1 MRIGLIAALRHSEE
15 GNLRAALP
23 LAGRS
28 VIAWQ
33 AALLQ
38 GLGVERVLCLAETPG
53 GTVIE
58 LQHMLE
64 GQGVQFH
71 ALRGLAAIPALV
83 RAEDDLVI
91 LADGL
96 VPDPAV
102 VRALVGLGV
111 GGEGD
116 EALQRMVA
124 TIPADHPLAAA
135 HPQDFERIDA
145 ARHWGGVLVMRGAP
159 AQRLAEFP
167 ADADAV
173 SLLLRLALQAG
184 TPARELAA
192 RELVPETWL
201 LADSDAAARRHEGAL
216 IAAAAPPADWRAPGT
231 ALAGAAV
238 RALVPR
244 GLEQGPLLAGGAA
257 LVLLLG
263 GVMAAAFGF
272 AATGLAL
279 AGAGLLAAQVSNG
292 FAALAARLRRTG
304 GAGGSAPAKVLA
316 GMCDLLAGVTLWFG
330 LAPFPEWQ
338 PLAVLGPVAY
348 ALARLAARKGDS
360 ALAAAASDRA
370 SLLLVLAL
378 AAAFGLLAQAL
389 ACLALGLCAPL
400 LLRGAEE

>member
-15 GNLRAALP
+15 GALRAALP

-33 AALLQ
+33 AALLK
-38 GLGVERVLCLAETPG
+38 GLEVERVLCLAETPG
-53 GTVIE
+53 GTVLE

-64 GQGVQFH
+64 SEGVQFH
-71 ALRGLAAIPALV
+71 ALRGLSAIPALV

-102 VRALVGLGV
+102 VRALVG
-111 GGEGD
+111 GEA
-116 EALQRMVA
+116 EAPLQRMVA

-135 HPQDFERIDA
+135 HPEDFERIDA
-145 ARHWGGVLVMRGAP
+145 QRHWGGVLVMRGAP

-173 SLLLRLALQAG
+173 SLLLRLALQSG
-184 TPARELAA
+184 TPTRELAA

-201 LADSDAAARRHEGAL
+201 LADSDAATQRHESAL
-216 IAAAAPPADWRAPGT
+216 IAAAAPPADWRAPGI

-238 RALVPR
+238 RAAMPR
-244 GLEQGPLLAGGAA
+244 GLEQGPLIAGGAA

-272 AATGLAL
+272 GASGLAL
-279 AGAGLLAAQVSNG
+279 AATGVFGAQVSHG
-292 FAALAARLRRTG
+292 FAALGAKLRREG
-304 GAGGSAPAKVLA
+304 GAGTGTPARVLTA
-316 GMCDLLAGVTLWFG
+316 LCDLLAGVTLWFG
-330 LAPFPEWQ
+330 LAPFPEVQ

-348 ALARLAARKGDS
+348 ALARIAARGGDS

-378 AAAFGLLAQAL
+378 AAAFGLLPHAL
-389 ACLALGLCAPL
+389 ACLALGLCAAL
-400 LLRGAEE
+400 LLRGAKE

>member
-15 GNLRAALP
+15 GALRAALP

-33 AALLQ
+33 AALLK
-38 GLGVERVLCLAETPG
+38 GLRVERVLCLAETPG
-53 GTVIE
+53 GTVLE
-58 LQHMLE
+58 LQHRLE
-64 GQGVQFH
+64 SEGVQFH

-102 VRALVGLGV
+102 VRALVG
-111 GGEGD
+111 GEG
-116 EALQRMVA
+116 EAPLQRMVA

-135 HPQDFERIDA
+135 HPEDFERIDA
-145 ARHWGGVLVMRGAP
+145 QRHWGGVLVMRGAP

-167 ADADAV
+167 ADADAL
-173 SLLLRLALQAG
+173 SLLLRLALQSG
-184 TPARELAA
+184 TPPCELAA

-201 LADSDAAARRHEGAL
+201 LADSDAAVGRHEDAL

-231 ALAGAAV
+231 ALAGVTV
-238 RALVPR
+238 RAAMPH
-244 GLEQGPLLAGGAA
+244 GLEQGPLIAGGAA

-263 GVMAAAFGF
+263 GVMAAAFGLV
-272 AATGLAL
+272 ATGLAL
-279 AGAGLLAAQVSNG
+279 GAAGLFGAQVSHG
-292 FAALAARLRRTG
+292 FAALAGRLRREG
-304 GAGGSAPAKVLA
+304 GAGTGTPAKVLTA
-316 GMCDLLAGVTLWFG
+316 LCDLLAGATLWFG
-330 LAPFPEWQ
+330 LAPFPEFQ

-348 ALARLAARKGDS
+348 ALARITARGGHS

-370 SLLLVLAL
+370 SLLLALAL
-378 AAAFGLLAQAL
+378 ASAVGLLPHAL
-389 ACLALGLCAPL
+389 ACLALGLCAAL
-400 LLRGAEE
+400 LLRGAKE

>member
-15 GNLRAALP
+15 GALRAALP

-38 GLGVERVLCLAETPG
+38 ALGVERVLCLAETPG
-53 GTVIE
+53 GTVLE

-71 ALRGLAAIPALV
+71 ALRGPAAIPALV

-102 VRALVGLGV
+102 VRALTGA
-111 GGEGD
+111 GEGG

-135 HPQDFERIDA
+135 HPEDFERIDA
-145 ARHWGGVLVMRGAP
+145 QRHWGGVLVMRGAP
-159 AQRLAEFP
+159 AQRLADFP

-184 TPARELAA
+184 TPSCELSP

-201 LADSDAAARRHEGAL
+201 LADSDAA
-216 IAAAAPPADWRAPGT
+216 
-231 ALAGAAV
+231 V
-238 RALVPR
+238 R
-244 GLEQGPLLAGGAA
+244 
-257 LVLLLG
+257 
-263 GVMAAAFGF
+263 
-272 AATGLAL
+272 
-279 AGAGLLAAQVSNG
+279 
-292 FAALAARLRRTG
+292 
-304 GAGGSAPAKVLA
+304 
-316 GMCDLLAGVTLWFG
+316 D
-330 LAPFPEWQ
+330 
-338 PLAVLGPVAY
+338 
-348 ALARLAARKGDS
+348 RKS
-360 ALAAAASDRA
+360 
-370 SLLLVLAL
+370 VV
-378 AAAFGLLAQAL
+378 
-389 ACLALGLCAPL
+389 
-400 LLRGAEE
+400 

>member
-15 GNLRAALP
+15 GALRAALP

-38 GLGVERVLCLAETPG
+38 TLGVERVLCLAETPG

-102 VRALVGLGV
+102 VRALVG
-111 GGEGD
+111 GEGD

-135 HPQDFERIDA
+135 HPEDFERIDA

-159 AQRLAEFP
+159 AQRLADFP

-184 TPARELAA
+184 TSPCELAA

-201 LADSDAAARRHEGAL
+201 LADSDAAVRRHEGAL

-238 RALVPR
+238 RASMPH
-244 GLEQGPLLAGGAA
+244 GLEQGPLIAGGTA

-279 AGAGLLAAQVSNG
+279 AGLGVLAAQVSNG
-292 FAALAARLRRTG
+292 FAALAAKLRRTG
-304 GAGGSAPAKVLA
+304 GSGGSAAGKVLT

-348 ALARLAARKGDS
+348 ALARLAARRGDT

-378 AAAFGLLAQAL
+378 AAAFGLLPEAL
-389 ACLALGLCAPL
+389 ACLALGLCAAL

>member
-15 GNLRAALP
+15 GALRAALP

-38 GLGVERVLCLAETPG
+38 SLGCERVLCLAETPG

-64 GQGVQFH
+64 SQGVQFH

-96 VPDPAV
+96 VPEPAV
-102 VRALVGLGV
+102 VRALVG
-111 GGEGD
+111 GEGD
-116 EALQRMVA
+116 QPLQRMVA

-135 HPQDFERIDA
+135 HPEDFERIDA

-159 AQRLAEFP
+159 AQRLADFP

-184 TPARELAA
+184 TPTRELAA
-192 RELVPETWL
+192 RELAPETWL
-201 LADSDAAARRHEGAL
+201 LANSDAAVARHEGAL

-231 ALAGAAV
+231 ALASAAV
-238 RALVPR
+238 RAAVPR
-244 GLEQGPLLAGGAA
+244 GLEQGPVIAGGAA
-257 LVLLLG
+257 LVLWLS

-272 AATGLAL
+272 GATGLAL
-279 AGAGLLAAQVSNG
+279 AGLGALMAQVSQS
-292 FAALAARLRRTG
+292 FAALAARLRREAG
-304 GAGGSAPAKVLA
+304 EARAGAVLA
-316 GMCDLLAGVTLWFG
+316 GAGDVLAGVTLWFG
-330 LAPFPEWQ
+330 LAPFPEIE
-338 PLAVLGPVAY
+338 PLAVLGPVAF
-348 ALARLAARKGDS
+348 ALARLAARGGHS

-370 SLLLVLAL
+370 SVLLILAL
-378 AAAFGLLAQAL
+378 AAAFGLLPHAL
-389 ACLALGLCAPL
+389 ACLALGLCAAL
-400 LLRGAEE
+400 LLRSPKE

>member
-15 GNLRAALP
+15 GALRAALP

-33 AALLQ
+33 AALLRA
-38 GLGVERVLCLAETPG
+38 LGCERVLCLTETSG
-53 GTVIE
+53 GTVLE

-83 RAEDDLVI
+83 RAEDDLVV

-102 VRALVGLGV
+102 VRALVG
-111 GGEGD
+111 GEGD
-116 EALQRMVA
+116 APLQRMVA

-135 HPQDFERIDA
+135 HPEDFERIDA

-201 LADSDAAARRHEGAL
+201 LAQCNAAVAQHEGAL

-231 ALAGAAV
+231 ALAAAAA
-238 RALVPR
+238 RAMVPR
-244 GLEQGPLLAGGAA
+244 GLEQGPVIAGGTA
-257 LVLLLG
+257 LVLLLT

-272 AATGLAL
+272 GATGLAL
-279 AGAGLLAAQVSNG
+279 AGLGALAARISHG
-292 FAALAARLRRTG
+292 FAALSARLRRE
-304 GAGGSAPAKVLA
+304 AGGGRAGAVLTGACDVLA
-316 GMCDLLAGVTLWFG
+316 GTTLWFA
-330 LAPFPEWQ
+330 LAPFPEAQ
-338 PLAVLGPVAY
+338 PLAALGPVAY
-348 ALARLAARKGDS
+348 ALARLAARMGDK
-360 ALAAAASDRA
+360 ALAVAASDRA

-378 AAAFGLLAQAL
+378 AAAFGVLPHAL
-389 ACLALGLCAPL
+389 ACLALGLCAAL

>member
-15 GNLRAALP
+15 GALRAALP

-33 AALLQ
+33 AALLRA
-38 GLGVERVLCLAETPG
+38 LGCERVLCLAETSG
-53 GTVIE
+53 GTVLE

-71 ALRGLAAIPALV
+71 TLRGLAAIPALV
-83 RAEDDLVI
+83 RAEDDLVV

-102 VRALVGLGV
+102 VRALVG
-111 GGEGD
+111 GEGD
-116 EALQRMVA
+116 ALLQRMVA

-135 HPQDFERIDA
+135 HPEDFERIDA

-159 AQRLAEFP
+159 AQRLADFP

-201 LADSDAAARRHEGAL
+201 LAESDAAVARHEGAL
-216 IAAAAPPADWRAPGT
+216 IAAAAPPADWRAPGA
-231 ALAGAAV
+231 ALAAAAA
-238 RALVPR
+238 RAMVPR
-244 GLEQGPLLAGGAA
+244 GLEQGPVIAGVTA
-257 LVLLLG
+257 LVLLLT

-272 AATGLAL
+272 GATGLAL
-279 AGAGLLAAQVSNG
+279 AGLGAFAARISHG
-292 FAALAARLRRTG
+292 FAALSARLRRE
-304 GAGGSAPAKVLA
+304 AGGGRAGAVLTGTCDVLA
-316 GMCDLLAGVTLWFG
+316 GTTLWFA
-330 LAPFPEWQ
+330 LAPFPEGQ
-338 PLAVLGPVAY
+338 PLAALGPVAY
-348 ALARLAARKGDS
+348 ALARLAARMGDK
-360 ALAAAASDRA
+360 ALAVAASDRA

-378 AAAFGLLAQAL
+378 AAAFGVLPLAL
-389 ACLALGLCAPL
+389 ACLALGLCAAL

>member
-15 GNLRAALP
+15 GALRAALP

-33 AALLQ
+33 AALLRT
-38 GLGVERVLCLAETPG
+38 LGCERVLCLAETPG
-53 GTVIE
+53 GSVLE

-102 VRALVGLGV
+102 VRALVG
-111 GGEGD
+111 GEGD
-116 EALQRMVA
+116 APLQRMVA

-135 HPQDFERIDA
+135 HPEDFERIDA

-159 AQRLAEFP
+159 AQRLADFP

-184 TPARELAA
+184 TPARELAE

-201 LADSDAAARRHEGAL
+201 LAESDAAVARHEGAL
-216 IAAAAPPADWRAPGT
+216 IAAAAPPADWRAPGA
-231 ALAGAAV
+231 ALAAAAA
-238 RALVPR
+238 RAMVPR
-244 GLEQGPLLAGGAA
+244 GLEQGPVIAGVTA
-257 LVLLLG
+257 LVLLLT

-272 AATGLAL
+272 GATGLAL
-279 AGAGLLAAQVSNG
+279 AGLGAFAARISHG
-292 FAALAARLRRTG
+292 FAALSARLRRE
-304 GAGGSAPAKVLA
+304 AGGGRAGAVLTGTCDVLA
-316 GMCDLLAGVTLWFG
+316 GTTLWFA
-330 LAPFPEWQ
+330 LAPFPEGQ
-338 PLAVLGPVAY
+338 PLAALGPVAY
-348 ALARLAARKGDS
+348 ALARLAARMGDK
-360 ALAAAASDRA
+360 ALAVAASDRA

-378 AAAFGLLAQAL
+378 AAAFGVLPLAL
-389 ACLALGLCAPL
+389 ACLALGLCAAL

>member
-15 GNLRAALP
+15 GALRAALP

-33 AALLQ
+33 AALLRT
-38 GLGVERVLCLAETPG
+38 LGCERVLCLAETPG
-53 GTVIE
+53 GSVLE

-102 VRALVGLGV
+102 VRALVG
-111 GGEGD
+111 GEGD
-116 EALQRMVA
+116 APLQRMVA

-135 HPQDFERIDA
+135 HPEDFERIDA

-159 AQRLAEFP
+159 AQRLADFP

-201 LADSDAAARRHEGAL
+201 LAESDAAVARHEGAL
-216 IAAAAPPADWRAPGT
+216 IAAAAPPADWRAPGA
-231 ALAGAAV
+231 ALAAAAA
-238 RALVPR
+238 RAMVPR
-244 GLEQGPLLAGGAA
+244 GLEQGPVIAGVTA
-257 LVLLLG
+257 LVLLLT

-272 AATGLAL
+272 GATGLAL
-279 AGAGLLAAQVSNG
+279 AGLGAFAARISHG
-292 FAALAARLRRTG
+292 FAALSARLRRE
-304 GAGGSAPAKVLA
+304 AGGGRAGAVLTGTCDVLA
-316 GMCDLLAGVTLWFG
+316 GTTLWFA
-330 LAPFPEWQ
+330 LAPFPEGQ
-338 PLAVLGPVAY
+338 PLAALGPVAY
-348 ALARLAARKGDS
+348 ALARLAARMGDK
-360 ALAAAASDRA
+360 ALAVAASDRA

-378 AAAFGLLAQAL
+378 AAAFGVLPLAL
-389 ACLALGLCAPL
+389 ACLALGLCAAL

>member
-38 GLGVERVLCLAETPG
+38 ALGVERVLCLTETPG

-96 VPDPAV
+96 VPDPSV

-135 HPQDFERIDA
+135 HPEDFERIAA
-145 ARHWGGVLVMRGAP
+145 ARHWGGVLVMRGAGD
-159 AQRLAEFP
+159 ARLRTA
-167 ADADAV
+167 
-173 SLLLRLALQAG
+173 
-184 TPARELAA
+184 
-192 RELVPETWL
+192 
-201 LADSDAAARRHEGAL
+201 
-216 IAAAAPPADWRAPGT
+216 RAPG
-231 ALAGAAV
+231 LAS
-238 RALVPR
+238 
-244 GLEQGPLLAGGAA
+244 
-257 LVLLLG
+257 
-263 GVMAAAFGF
+263 
-272 AATGLAL
+272 
-279 AGAGLLAAQVSNG
+279 AGAG
-292 FAALAARLRRTG
+292 ARWRGRQG
-304 GAGGSAPAKVLA
+304 HGAPRLPRQAGAPR
-316 GMCDLLAGVTLWFG
+316 
-330 LAPFPEWQ
+330 
-338 PLAVLGPVAY
+338 
-348 ALARLAARKGDS
+348 ARG
-360 ALAAAASDRA
+360 AAS
-370 SLLLVLAL
+370 
-378 AAAFGLLAQAL
+378 
-389 ACLALGLCAPL
+389 
-400 LLRGAEE
+400 

>member
-15 GNLRAALP
+15 GALRAALP

-33 AALLQ
+33 AALLH

-64 GQGVQFH
+64 SQGVQFH
-71 ALRGLAAIPALV
+71 ALRGLSAIPALV

-102 VRALVGLGV
+102 VRALVGMG
-111 GGEGD
+111 GSGEGD
-116 EALQRMVA
+116 APLQRMVA

-135 HPQDFERIDA
+135 HPEDFELIDA
-145 ARHWGGVLVMRGAP
+145 QRHWGGVLVMRGAP

-173 SLLLRLALQAG
+173 SLLLRLALQSG
-184 TPARELAA
+184 TPTRALAP

-201 LADSDAAARRHEGAL
+201 LAGSDAAVAGHEGAL
-216 IAAAAPPADWRAPGT
+216 IAAAAPQADWRAPGT
-231 ALAGAAV
+231 ALAGALV
-238 RALVPR
+238 RAAVPR
-244 GLEQGPLLAGGAA
+244 GLEQGPLIAGGAA

-272 AATGLAL
+272 SATGLAL
-279 AGAGLLAAQVSNG
+279 AGVGVFAAQVSHG
-292 FAALAARLRRTG
+292 FAALGARLRREG
-304 GAGGSAPAKVLA
+304 GAGGGAAGKVLVA
-316 GMCDLLAGVTLWFG
+316 MCDLLAGVTLWFS

-348 ALARLAARKGDS
+348 ALARLAARGGDS
-360 ALAAAASDRA
+360 ALAAAASERA
-370 SLLLVLAL
+370 GLLLLLAL
-378 AAAFGLLAQAL
+378 AAAFGLLPEAL
-389 ACLALGLCAPL
+389 ACLALGLCAAL
-400 LLRGAEE
+400 LLHARAE

>member
-15 GNLRAALP
+15 GSLRAALP

-38 GLGVERVLCLAETPG
+38 GLGVERVLCLTETPG

-58 LQHMLE
+58 LQHLLE
-64 GQGVQFH
+64 GQGLQFH

-102 VRALVGLGV
+102 VRALVGMGV

-135 HPQDFERIDA
+135 HPEDFERIDA

-159 AQRLAEFP
+159 AQRLADFP

-173 SLLLRLALQAG
+173 SLLLRLALQSG
-184 TPARELAA
+184 TPTRELAA

-201 LADSDAAARRHEGAL
+201 LADSDAATQRHEGAL

-231 ALAGAAV
+231 ALAAAAV
-238 RALVPR
+238 RAVVPS

-257 LVLLLG
+257 LVLLLS

-272 AATGLAL
+272 AASGLAL
-279 AGAGLLAAQVSNG
+279 AGVGMLAAQVSHG
-292 FAALAARLRRTG
+292 FAALAARLRREG
-304 GAGGSAPAKVLA
+304 GAGGSAAGKVLA
-316 GMCDLLAGVTLWFG
+316 GLCDLLAAVTLWFG

-338 PLAVLGPVAY
+338 PLAVLGPVVY
-348 ALARLAARKGDS
+348 ALARLAARRGDS

-370 SLLLVLAL
+370 SLLLILAL
-378 AAAFGLLAQAL
+378 AAAFGLLAQTL
-389 ACLALGLCAPL
+389 ACLALGLCAAL

>member
-15 GNLRAALP
+15 GALRAALP

-33 AALLQ
+33 AALLRA
-38 GLGVERVLCLAETPG
+38 LGCERVLCLAETSG
-53 GTVIE
+53 GTVLE

-83 RAEDDLVI
+83 RAEDDLVV

-102 VRALVGLGV
+102 VRALVG
-111 GGEGD
+111 GEGD
-116 EALQRMVA
+116 APLQRMVA

-135 HPQDFERIDA
+135 HPEDFERIDA
-145 ARHWGGVLVMRGAP
+145 GRHWGGVLVMRGAP
-159 AQRLAEFP
+159 AQRLADFP

-201 LADSDAAARRHEGAL
+201 LAESDAAVARHEGAL
-216 IAAAAPPADWRAPGT
+216 IAAAAPPADWRAPGA
-231 ALAGAAV
+231 ALAAAAA
-238 RALVPR
+238 RAMVPR
-244 GLEQGPLLAGGAA
+244 GLEQGPVIAGGTA
-257 LVLLLG
+257 LVLLLT

-272 AATGLAL
+272 GATGLAL
-279 AGAGLLAAQVSNG
+279 AGLGTFAALISHG
-292 FAALAARLRRTG
+292 FAALSARLRRE
-304 GAGGSAPAKVLA
+304 AGGGRAGAVLTGACDVLA
-316 GMCDLLAGVTLWFG
+316 GATLWFA
-330 LAPFPEWQ
+330 LAPFPEGQ
-338 PLAVLGPVAY
+338 PLAALGPVAY
-348 ALARLAARKGDS
+348 ALARLAARMGDK
-360 ALAAAASDRA
+360 ALAVAASDRA

-378 AAAFGLLAQAL
+378 AAAFGVLPLAL
-389 ACLALGLCAPL
+389 ACLALGLCAAL